1 MGKKTVGLN
10 KSGLEK
16 LPNDKPA
23 VYKIKTDGSNTN
35 YVGVAQR
42 GRLQERLQEHLP
54 GSKDYIPGSKVEI
67 EQMAS
72 ISEARQKESNII
84 SHTKPKYN
92 KKGK

>member
-1 MGKKTVGLN
+1 MGKKTVGFN

-23 VYKIKTDGSNTN
+23 VYKIKIDGSNTN

-42 GRLQERLQEHLP
+42 GRLRERLQEHMP

-67 EQMAS
+67 EQMDS
-72 ISEARQKESNII
+72 ISGARQKESNII
-84 SHTKPKYN
+84 SKTKPKYN
-92 KKGK
+92 KQGK